1 MDIFI
6 KINFAVQVN
15 KTLSVPTL
23 SIRKLVVR
31 NVGSMKYISVIFDLG
46 FTLVTFENFT
56 LSNYLKTLNRGL
68 DQMVQYLT
76 ETKIITSSAT
86 FKAQFK
92 KLRNQNFEQSLINY
106 IETPTEVT
114 LNQTLE
120 SLNLPKLKPEIA
132 NKAILIYHST
142 EGAFWKI
149 RPDVEP
155 LLKDLYAKKLKLGVL
170 SNAPFHEGILQ
181 ILETK
186 KLTQYFKV
194 ISSSAQI
201 GFCKPDRRCFEYI
214 LNKLGISP
222 EQAIM
227 IGDDLKNDILG
238 AQQLGIKTIYVK
250 KNFKITPM
258 EGPVKVEPDAE
269 ISNLME
275 IIPIIDKWNND

>member
-1 MDIFI
+1 
-6 KINFAVQVN
+6 
-15 KTLSVPTL
+15 
-23 SIRKLVVR
+23 
-31 NVGSMKYISVIFDLG
+31 MKYTSVIFDLG

-238 AQQLGIKTIYVK
+238 AQQLGMKTIYVK
-250 KNFKITPM
+250 RNFKITPM
-258 EGPVKVEPDAE
+258 EGPAKVEPDAE

>member
-1 MDIFI
+1 
-6 KINFAVQVN
+6 
-15 KTLSVPTL
+15 
-23 SIRKLVVR
+23 
-31 NVGSMKYISVIFDLG
+31 MKYNSVIFDLG

-56 LSNYLKTLNRGL
+56 LSKYLQTLNRGL

-76 ETKIITSSAT
+76 DQKIINDSVA

-92 KLRNQNFEQSLINY
+92 KLRNQNFEQSLTNY
-106 IETPTEVT
+106 IETSTEVT
-114 LNQTLE
+114 LKQTFE
-120 SLNLPKLKPEIA
+120 SLKLPSLKPEIV

-149 RPDVEP
+149 RSDAEP
-155 LLKDLYAKKLKLGVL
+155 LLKDLSAKQFKLGVL
-170 SNAPFHEGILQ
+170 SNAPFHKGILQ

-186 KLTQYFKV
+186 KLTRYFDV

-214 LNKLGISP
+214 LNKLGVSP
-222 EQAIM
+222 TQAIM
-227 IGDDLKNDILG
+227 VGDDLKNDILG
-238 AQQLGIKTIYVK
+238 AHELGMKTIYVK

-258 EGPVKVEPDAE
+258 EAPTQVKPDAE
-269 ISNLME
+269 ISNLTE